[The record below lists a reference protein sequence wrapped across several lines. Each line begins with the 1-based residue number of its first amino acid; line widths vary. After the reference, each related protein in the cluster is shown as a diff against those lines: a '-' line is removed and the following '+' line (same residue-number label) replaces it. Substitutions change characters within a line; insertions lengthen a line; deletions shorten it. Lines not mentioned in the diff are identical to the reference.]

1 MSIQLSPQKVYDLVI
16 IGGGPAGL
24 ALAQCVRNA
33 NLSVAIIDREKS
45 IGGCHRVRRVNNLFT
60 EHGPRIY
67 SSTYTVFQQL
77 LSDMGVSF
85 DQLFTKYNFSIAEI
99 GGETVFTVLSIKEL
113 SLLGFEFMKLVMNN
127 DHGLNVILLDFL
139 KNSNFKEDSI
149 EMIDRICKLTDG
161 GGADKYTLNQFL
173 QLVNQQ
179 IFYPLYQPKFP
190 NDKSLFVI
198 WKNFLEKSGVDFYLN
213 SEVTG
218 VQTNNNVNE
227 EIQFVYINS
236 KDNSKRQS
244 IYGKKFIFAI
254 PPKNLNEIITTNN
267 LKHNWGNL
275 QKFANDTAYIDYIS
289 VSFHWDTHLPL
300 PKVYGFPKSDWGVA
314 FIVLTDYMKFDEKE
328 SKTVI
333 STAITIT
340 DKISKN
346 NGKTADQCNYPEL
359 INELLSQLK
368 LAYPELPKPTS
379 IVMSP
384 NVYYSNTSKKWIS
397 GDTAFITTSNKGYLK
412 FQNDSIKNMYTLGT
426 HNGKS
431 LYRFTSM
438 ESAVSNAVVLAKEL
452 VGDKSKIK
460 LSRSFYVSDAVRP
473 IIIIILLYLS
483 IRALRL

>member
-1 MSIQLSPQKVYDLVI
+1 MSIQLLPQKVYDLVI

-24 ALAQCVRNA
+24 ALAQCVRHSNF
-33 NLSVAIIDREKS
+33 SVAIIDREKT

-67 SSTYTVFQQL
+67 STTYTVFQQL

-85 DQLFTKYNFSIAEI
+85 DDLFTRYNFSIAEI

-113 SLLGFEFMKLVMNN
+113 ALLGFEFIKLIFNN
-127 DHGLNVILLDFL
+127 DYGLNVILLDFL
-139 KNSNFKEDSI
+139 KESNFKSDSI

-179 IFYPLYQPKFP
+179 IFYPLYQPKLP

-198 WKNFLEKSGVDFYLN
+198 WKDFLEKSGVDFYLN
-213 SEVTG
+213 SQVSS
-218 VQTNNNVNE
+218 VQTNENK
-227 EIQFVYINS
+227 EIEYVYINN
-236 KDNSKRQS
+236 DNKRQN
-244 IYGKKFIFAI
+244 IYGKKFVFAI
-254 PPKNLNEIITTNN
+254 PPKNLNEIIITNN
-267 LKHNWGNL
+267 LKHNWGDL

-289 VSFHWDTHLPL
+289 VSFHWDSVIPL

-340 DKISKN
+340 DKLSKN
-346 NGKTADQCNYPEL
+346 IRKTADQCKYPEL
-359 INELLSQLK
+359 ISELFYQLK
-368 LAYPELPKPTS
+368 QAYPNLPNPTS
-379 IVMSP
+379 IIMSP
-384 NVYYSNTSKKWIS
+384 NVYYNNTLKKWIS
-397 GDTAFITTSNKGYLK
+397 GDTAFITTSNKGYLQ
-412 FQNDSIKNMYTLGT
+412 FQNDYIKNMYTLGT

-431 LYRFTSM
+431 LYRFTSL

-452 VGDKSKIK
+452 SLKKSKIH
-460 LSRSFYVSDAVRP
+460 LTRSFYVSDAIRP
-473 IIIIILLYLS
+473 IIIIVILYLS
-483 IRALRL
+483 IRALRGL